1 MDLTMSYGVNLPNL
15 YRRCRHRDQMLSWND
30 RPRYGYAILPIREA
44 NERERDAAARDCL
57 NDGNVCLP
65 SSLWPFYY

>member
-30 RPRYGYAILPIREA
+30 RPRCGYAILPVQGA
-44 NERERDAAARDCL
+44 NERETQLRET
-57 NDGNVCLP
+57 V
-65 SSLWPFYY
+65 